1 MVGTMGLAA
10 ALSFAVLDTVRAE
23 ETTTNAEQERERVET
38 LPEVTVKGKA
48 EDTGYSPRNATTAT
62 KTDTPLLETPQAV
75 SVVTRQFLDDR
86 NARKLEDVL
95 QNVAGV
101 TIGGYYSDWDY
112 FRIRGF
118 DASFSATFV
127 DGLHGDYGMYAET
140 YGLDRVEV
148 IKGPAST
155 LYGQGPLSGL
165 VNIVSKR
172 PKRDPFA
179 DVQLTLG
186 SNGFYEPA
194 LDVGG
199 SLNEKGT
206 VYARLTALYRDQ
218 DSFVDFANK
227 QRTYVAP
234 ALTWEVGPNTTLTV
248 LSNYMRD
255 SSLMAMP
262 LPAKGTVLP
271 NINGNIPIT
280 RFLGEP
286 DSGQATLTRAKIG
299 FELHHRFN
307 ETVSLRQNA
316 SLNRLEQRWPD
327 LYYNSSLDADERTLY
342 RYPYDYRETLDR
354 VAVDTALE
362 AKLETG
368 AIAHT
373 IIGGVDYYRT
383 RSDSGSN
390 QIDYSDFP
398 GSYRPVDVFDPV
410 YGATLPTYATSTS
423 SLDESHLTGLY
434 LQDQA
439 KIDRVTVTVGGRF
452 DWSSSKTS
460 SNNDSVTGFT
470 MRGGAAYEVTP
481 GASVY
486 ANYSESFN
494 PQWFSRDASGNV
506 VDPETGENIEAGVKT
521 LMMNGRIDTLLAVYQ
536 LTRQNVATA
545 NPATPDPF
553 DSVASGEQRSRGVEL
568 EGTFHV
574 VSGWDLKGTYAYT
587 DAEVTRDNTIP
598 VGTTLAGVPKHSF
611 SAWSKYVLQRGAFKG
626 FGVGLGGRYYT
637 EQEGD
642 STYFNPFELPA
653 YGVVDAA
660 FYYERGRFNAKVNV
674 NNVFDKEYF
683 VGAYNDLYVLPGE
696 PLNVRATVGWTF

>member
-1 MVGTMGLAA
+1 MAIGIVTAA
-10 ALSFAVLDTVRAE
+10 IAGSACAE
-23 ETTTNAEQERERVET
+23 EPTTDQEPEQVET
-38 LPEVTVKGKA
+38 LPEVTVKGRA
-48 EDTGYSPRNATTAT
+48 EDAGYAARSPTTAT
-62 KTDTPLLETPQAV
+62 KTDTPLQETPQAV
-75 SVVTRQFLDDR
+75 SIVTREFLDDV

-95 QNVAGV
+95 QHVAGV
-101 TIGGYYSDWDY
+101 TIGGIYSDWDY
-112 FRIRGF
+112 YRIRGF
-118 DASFSATFV
+118 DASLTTFW
-127 DGLHGDYGMYAET
+127 DGLRGDYGMYVET
-140 YGLDRVEV
+140 FGLDRVEV

-218 DSFVDFANK
+218 NSFVDFANK

-234 ALTWEVGPNTTLTV
+234 ALTWAVGPNTTLTL
-248 LSNYMRD
+248 LSHYMHD
-255 SSLMAMP
+255 SNLMAMP

-271 NINGNIPIT
+271 NVNGDIPIS

-286 DSGQATLTRAKIG
+286 SSGKATLTRSKIG
-299 FELHHRFN
+299 YELAHRFN
-307 ETVSLRQNA
+307 ETVSLRQNV
-316 SLNRLEQRWPD
+316 SRNRLEQRWPD
-327 LYYNSSLDADERTLY
+327 LYYNASLDADERTLY

-354 VAVDTALE
+354 MAVDTALE

-373 IIGGVDYYRT
+373 VIGGIDYYRT

-398 GSYRPVDVFDPV
+398 GSYRPIDVFNPV
-410 YGATLPTYATSTS
+410 YGATLPTYATSAASISKT
-423 SLDESHLTGLY
+423 HITGLY

-439 KIDRVTVTVGGRF
+439 KVRERVTVTVGGRF
-452 DWSSSKTS
+452 DWSGSESGST
-460 SNNDSVTGFT
+460 NDSVTGFT
-470 MRGGAAYEVTP
+470 MRGGAAYEFTP
-481 GASVY
+481 GATVY
-486 ANYSESFN
+486 GSYSESFN

-521 LMMNGRIDTLLAVYQ
+521 LLMNGRIDTLLAVYQ
-536 LTRQNVATA
+536 LTRQNIATA

-553 DSVASGEQRSRGVEL
+553 DSIAAGEQRSRGVEL
-568 EGTFHV
+568 EGTFRV
-574 VSGWDLKGTYAYT
+574 VPGWDLQGAYAYT
-587 DAEVTRDNTIP
+587 DAEITRDNTLQ
-598 VGTTLAGVPKHSF
+598 VGATLAGVPKHSL
-611 SAWSKYVLQRGAFKG
+611 SAWSKYILQNGSLKGLG
-626 FGVGLGGRYYT
+626 FGVGGRYYT

-642 STYFNPFELPA
+642 STYANPFKLPA

-660 FYYERGRFNAKVNV
+660 VYYERGHFNAQVNV
-674 NNVFDKEYF
+674 NNVLDREYF
-683 VGAYNDLYVLPGE
+683 AGAYNDLYVLPGE
-696 PLNVRATVGWTF
+696 PLNVRATMGWTF

>member
-1 MVGTMGLAA
+1 MMGGTLVAIGLIAA
-10 ALSFAVLDTVRAE
+10 VIAGSARAE
-23 ETTTNAEQERERVET
+23 EPATNQEGEHVET
-38 LPEVTVKGKA
+38 LPEITVKGQA
-48 EDTGYSPRNATTAT
+48 GDAGYSARRSTAPT
-62 KTDTPLLETPQAV
+62 KTDSTLLETPQAV
-75 SVVTRQFLDDR
+75 SIITREFLDDR
-86 NARKLEDVL
+86 NARKLEDAL

-101 TIGGYYSDWDY
+101 TIGGYYADWDY

-118 DASFSATFV
+118 DASFDSVFM
-127 DGLHGDYGMYAET
+127 DGLHGDYGTYAET
-140 YGLDRVEV
+140 YGLDRVEI

-179 DVQLTLG
+179 DVQLTVG

-194 LDVGG
+194 LDVNG
-199 SLNEKGT
+199 SLNDKGT

-234 ALTWEVGPNTTLTV
+234 ALTWDVGPNTALTV
-248 LSNYMRD
+248 LSTYIRD
-255 SSLMAMP
+255 TDLFAMP
-262 LPAKGTVLP
+262 LPAIGTVLP
-271 NINGNIPIT
+271 NVNGDISIS

-286 DSGQATLTRAKIG
+286 SSGQATLTRLKIG
-299 FELHHRFN
+299 YELAHRFN
-307 ETVSLRQNA
+307 EAFSLRQNL
-316 SLNRLEQRWPD
+316 SLNRLEQRWPAV
-327 LYYNSSLDADERTLY
+327 YYNSSLDLDQRTLY

-354 VAVDTALE
+354 AAVDTALQ

-368 AIAHT
+368 TIKHT
-373 IIGGVDYYRT
+373 IIAGIDYYRT
-383 RSDSGSN
+383 RSN
-390 QIDYSDFP
+390 NENRQIDYADFP
-398 GSYRPVDVFDPV
+398 GSYRPIDLFNPV
-410 YGATLPTYATSTS
+410 YGASLPTYASVTSA
-423 SLDESHLTGLY
+423 LDESHLTGLY

-439 KIDRVTVTVGGRF
+439 KIERVTVTLGGRF
-452 DWSSSKTS
+452 DWSTS
-460 SNNDSVTGFT
+460 DTSTTHDSVTAFT
-470 MRGGAAYEVTP
+470 MRGGAAYEVMP

-521 LMMNGRIDTLLAVYQ
+521 LLMNGRVDALVAVYQ
-536 LTRQNVATA
+536 LTRHNVATD
-545 NPATPDPF
+545 NPSTPDPF
-553 DSVASGEQRSRGVEL
+553 DAIASGEQRSRGVEL
-568 EGTFHV
+568 EGTFRV
-574 VSGWDLKGTYAYT
+574 VPGWDLKAAYAYT
-587 DAEVTRDNTIP
+587 AAEVTKDNTIP
-598 VGTTLAGVPKHSF
+598 EGTTLAGVPKHSV
-611 SAWSKYVLQRGAFKG
+611 SAWSKYILQQGTFKG
-626 FGVGLGGRYYT
+626 LGVGLGGRYYS

-660 FYYERGRFNAKVNV
+660 LYYERGRFTAQINV
-674 NNVFDKEYF
+674 NNVLDRTHF

-696 PLNVRATVGWTF
+696 PLNILATAGWTF

>member
-1 MVGTMGLAA
+1 MGVFIAVGMIVFMASSTA
-10 ALSFAVLDTVRAE
+10 RAE
-23 ETTTNAEQERERVET
+23 ETTEQTET

-48 EDTGYSPRNATTAT
+48 EEVGYAAKSAAAPT

-75 SVVTRQFLDDR
+75 SIVTRQFMDDR

-118 DASFSATFV
+118 NASFDAVFM

-140 YGLDRVEV
+140 YGLDRVEI

-179 DVQLTLG
+179 DVQLTVG
-186 SNGFYEPA
+186 SYGFYEPA
-194 LDVGG
+194 FDVNG
-199 SLNEKGT
+199 SLNDKGT
-206 VYARLTALYRDQ
+206 VYARVTALYRDQ

-234 ALTWEVGPNTTLTV
+234 ALTWEIGPNTTLTV
-248 LSNYMRD
+248 LSNYLRD
-255 SSLMAMP
+255 SNLMAMP
-262 LPAKGTVLP
+262 LPAVGTVLP
-271 NINGNIPIT
+271 NINGDIPIN

-286 DSGQATLTRAKIG
+286 SSGKATITRMKIG
-299 FELHHRFN
+299 YELQHRFN
-307 ETVSLRQNA
+307 ETLSLRQNF

-327 LYYNSSLDADERTLY
+327 LYYNSSFDADERTLY

-354 VAVDTALE
+354 AAVDTALQ
-362 AKLETG
+362 AKLQTG
-368 AIAHT
+368 AIEHSL
-373 IIGGVDYYRT
+373 IGGIDYYRT
-383 RSDSGSN
+383 RSDNGSN

-398 GSYRPVDVFDPV
+398 GSYRPIDVFNPV

-423 SLDESHLTGLY
+423 SLDESHFTGVY

-439 KIDRVTVTVGGRF
+439 KIDRVTLTVGGRF
-452 DWSSSKTS
+452 DWSSSETS

-470 MRGGAAYEVTP
+470 MRGGAAYELAP
-481 GASVY
+481 GVAAY
-486 ANYSESFN
+486 ANYSESFR
-494 PQWFSRDASGNV
+494 PQWFSRDASGSV
-506 VDPETGENIEAGVKT
+506 VDPETGENLEAGVKT
-521 LMMNGRIDTLLAVYQ
+521 LLMNGRADALFAVYQ
-536 LTRQNVATA
+536 LTRTNVATD
-545 NPATPDPF
+545 NPSTPDPF
-553 DSVASGEQRSRGVEL
+553 DSIASGEQRSRGVEL
-568 EGTFHV
+568 EGTLRLV
-574 VSGWDLKGTYAYT
+574 PGWDLKGAYAYT
-587 DAEVTRDNTIP
+587 DAEVTKDNTIP
-598 VGTTLAGVPKHSF
+598 VGTTLAGVPKHAL
-611 SAWSKYVLQRGAFKG
+611 SAWSKYVLQHGAFKG
-626 FGVGLGGRYYT
+626 FGVGLGGRYYS

-660 FYYERGRFNAKVNV
+660 LYFERGPFSAQINV
-674 NNVFDKEYF
+674 DNVFDKEYF
-683 VGAYNDLYVLPGE
+683 IGAYNDLYVLPGE
-696 PLNVRATVGWTF
+696 PLSVQATVGWTF